1 MTYQHQGGQFI
12 DEVFVPNKG
21 KDEAKAILED
31 LTIKEMKSQG
41 FDPLNMDDVKEFWRR
56 KGIEV

>member
-12 DEVFVPNKG
+12 DEVFIPNKAD
-21 KDEAKAILED
+21 DETKIILEE
-31 LTIKEMKSQG
+31 LTIKEIKSQG
-41 FDPLNMDDVKEFWRR
+41 LDPLNMDDVKEFWRR